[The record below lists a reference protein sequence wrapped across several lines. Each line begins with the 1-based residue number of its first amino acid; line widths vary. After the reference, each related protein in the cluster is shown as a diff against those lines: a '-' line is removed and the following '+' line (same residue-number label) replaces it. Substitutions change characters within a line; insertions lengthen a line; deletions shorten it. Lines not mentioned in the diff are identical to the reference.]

1 MNRPDL
7 VNDQKVVMI
16 ITGEA
21 SGDLHASKLV
31 RALRK
36 RSRNLFFCGIGGQ
49 ALKDENVRILV
60 DASALAAVGITE
72 SFAKIPGILK
82 KLVLVKMYIKSL
94 RPDLLILLDF
104 PEFNLNVASTA
115 KKNGI
120 PVLYYISPQFWAWR
134 PGRINKIKKR
144 VNHVAVILPFEEDF
158 YRKHE
163 IPVTFVGHPLLDSN
177 LPPIDMKNEK
187 GAQINPIIGFLPG
200 SRDKEIERHLPIML
214 NAARIIRNR
223 KKNAKFIVSIAHTV
237 KRKLV
242 EEIVEKYQQ
251 ADEFELLEN
260 HVEKV
265 FERSELVVAT
275 SGTVTLEAAIFGTP
289 GLIIYKVSPVSYL
302 FGKILVKVRHIGL
315 ANLIAGREVMP
326 EFIQKQATPEN
337 IAETVEKM
345 LNDPSALERS
355 RKELLGIR
363 KALGGPGASER
374 VADLAI
380 QMLENNL

>member
-1 MNRPDL
+1 MNRSSPA
-7 VNDQKVVMI
+7 NDQKMVMI

-31 RALRK
+31 KALRK
-36 RSRNLFFCGIGGQ
+36 RGRNLFFCGIGGQ
-49 ALKDENVRILV
+49 ALKDEKVRILV
-60 DASALAAVGITE
+60 NASALAAVGITE
-72 SFAKIPGILK
+72 SFKKIPGILK
-82 KLVLVKMYIKSL
+82 KLAFVKMYIKNL

-144 VNHVAVILPFEEDF
+144 VNHVAVILPFEEDI

-177 LPPIDMKNEK
+177 LPPIDMKNEREIR
-187 GAQINPIIGFLPG
+187 INPVIGFLPG
-200 SRDKEIERHLPIML
+200 SREREIERHLPIML
-214 NAARIIRNR
+214 NAARILRNR
-223 KKNAKFIVSIAHTV
+223 KKNVKFIISIAHTV

-242 EEIVEKYQQ
+242 EKIVEKYQQ
-251 ADEFELLEN
+251 IGEFELLADN
-260 HVEKV
+260 VEKV

-275 SGTVTLEAAIFGTP
+275 SGTVTLQAAIFGTP

-302 FGKILVKVRHIGL
+302 FGKILVKVQHIGL
-315 ANLIAGREVMP
+315 ANLIAGREIMP
-326 EFIQKQATPEN
+326 EFIQGQATPEN
-337 IAETVEKM
+337 IAETVEEM
-345 LNDPSALERS
+345 LNDSSALERS
-355 RKELLGIR
+355 RKELLKIR

>member
-1 MNRPDL
+1 MNQPDL
-7 VNDQKVVMI
+7 VNDQKVIMI

-31 RALRK
+31 RALKK
-36 RSRNLFFCGIGGQ
+36 RRRNLFFCGIGGQ
-49 ALKDENVRILV
+49 ALKDEKVRILV

-82 KLVLVKMYIKSL
+82 KLVFVKMYIKSL

-104 PEFNLNVASTA
+104 PEFNLNVALTA

-120 PVLYYISPQFWAWR
+120 PVLYYISPQCWAWR
-134 PGRINKIKKR
+134 AGRINKIKKR

-158 YRKHE
+158 YRKHG

-177 LPPIDMKNEK
+177 LPPIGMKSEK
-187 GAQINPIIGFLPG
+187 RDPINPVIGFLPG

-214 NAARIIRNR
+214 NAARILRNR
-223 KKNAKFIVSIAHTV
+223 KKNIKFIVSIAHTV

-289 GLIIYKVSPVSYL
+289 GLIIYKVSLVTYL
-302 FGKILVKVRHIGL
+302 FGKMLVKVRHIGL
-315 ANLIAGREVMP
+315 ANLIAGREIMP

-337 IAETVEKM
+337 IAQTVGKM
-345 LNDPSALERS
+345 LDDPSALARS